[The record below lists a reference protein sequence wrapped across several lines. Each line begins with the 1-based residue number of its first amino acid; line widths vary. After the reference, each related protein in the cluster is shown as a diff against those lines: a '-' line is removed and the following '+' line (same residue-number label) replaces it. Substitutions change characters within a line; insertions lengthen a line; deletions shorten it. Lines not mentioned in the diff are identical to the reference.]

1 MPETPEKVPA
11 IPKNGAKEEPVTVPV
26 DGEAQEE
33 AGKVREESG
42 GYD

>member
-1 MPETPEKVPA
+1 MAPDPRNAPSDLDEPTPA
-11 IPKNGAKEEPVTVPV
+11 TTPV
-26 DGEAQEE
+26 DTEAQEE